1 MKDRVGKEWSASS
14 DSWKVISAAASTAD
28 WKNDSLGKWSDRYGN
43 NESFFPVSGKKQ
55 TGITMNSFTIL
66 PVCIVLSMKSQG
78 IVTIPLKKL
87 TVFRIITSS
96 TLFKSPIVKASV
108 RSSFQVLECINFSL
122 ETRKELVMTLSP
134 INYSQF
140 TPKWPVQ
147 DTPAPAVQQ

>member
-1 MKDRVGKEWSASS
+1 M
-14 DSWKVISAAASTAD
+14 
-28 WKNDSLGKWSDRYGN
+28 
-43 NESFFPVSGKKQ
+43 SGKKQ

-140 TPKWPVQ
+140 TPK
-147 DTPAPAVQQ
+147 